1 MRTNLLWSLAAIC
14 VVVFCCCA
22 MAWSGEEERPNLLL
36 AQVYDWDGRQD
47 PAQYWVSEKYDGVRA
62 SWDGERLRFRSGRLV
77 DAPSWFAARFPKVA
91 LDGELWLGRK
101 KFAQLAGIVNKKTPV
116 DDEWRDVRF
125 MIFELPGATGPFTER
140 IEQIRKIV
148 DTAGVSWLQ
157 MVDHFRVADNK
168 ALKQRLNEVVR
179 LGGEGLMLHRADSL
193 YHGGRSQDLLK
204 VKQWL
209 DNEAKVIGHRA
220 GTGKYQG
227 MLGALEVET
236 EKGVRFLLGTGFS
249 DYERIHPPPV
259 GSTITYRYTGLTAA
273 GLPRFPAFLRI
284 RLEF

>member
-1 MRTNLLWSLAAIC
+1 
-14 VVVFCCCA
+14 
-22 MAWSGEEERPNLLL
+22 
-36 AQVYDWDGRQD
+36 
-47 PAQYWVSEKYDGVRA
+47 
-62 SWDGERLRFRSGRLV
+62 
-77 DAPSWFAARFPKVA
+77 
-91 LDGELWLGRK
+91 
-101 KFAQLAGIVNKKTPV
+101 
-116 DDEWRDVRF
+116 